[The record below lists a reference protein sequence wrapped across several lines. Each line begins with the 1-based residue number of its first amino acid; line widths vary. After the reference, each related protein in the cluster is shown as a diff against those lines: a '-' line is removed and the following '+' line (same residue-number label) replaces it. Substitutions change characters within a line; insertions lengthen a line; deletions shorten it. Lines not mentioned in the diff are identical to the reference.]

1 MISFAHTTHEATRP
15 RLEPRGTLISW
26 SGAPAGGT
34 LFTTGWRRA
43 VHLAPI
49 RANRQQRVLCRLKG
63 SEDACDV
70 SVRRVVEQQGAEH
83 VIEELRTLTDR
94 TPADPHTVRR
104 LSQHTLESRTQ
115 RQGEATRQLWP
126 NKSASYD
133 LGLSRPLPA
142 VGHVRDFEQQ
152 RPDDPGSARR
162 ESRRLVLGD
171 HIDAIQRSTLPR
183 IHRDAQSEDMQQK
196 ACPRPPRQ

>member
-1 MISFAHTTHEATRP
+1 M
-15 RLEPRGTLISW
+15 
-26 SGAPAGGT
+26 
-34 LFTTGWRRA
+34 
-43 VHLAPI
+43 
-49 RANRQQRVLCRLKG
+49 
-63 SEDACDV
+63 

>member
-49 RANRQQRVLCRLKG
+49 RANRQQRVLCRLIG

-133 LGLSRPLPA
+133 LGLSWP
-142 VGHVRDFEQQ
+142 FTC
-152 RPDDPGSARR
+152 
-162 ESRRLVLGD
+162 SRACTRLR
-171 HIDAIQRSTLPR
+171 A
-183 IHRDAQSEDMQQK
+183 A
-196 ACPRPPRQ
+196 AA